1 MKNEIHH
8 RDFGLLLSDA
18 IFFEKL
24 ARNESNEQIRKR
36 YARSSIIFS
45 SLILECAAN
54 CCLSCFEINTQLK
67 NDLDKLPFLT
77 KLDLFALHGFKKQ
90 IDYGR
95 HEVQKVNEIK
105 SIRDSI
111 VHPKVIKTIVGNPV
125 EGERHFASFP
135 YNLTFSIK
143 PKPATGMIGNSSL
156 WTHRDCFTAIQ
167 TVIEFFNYFFQELL
181 EMEKGLVF
189 GLLNDAYIEEGN
201 AISSIYVPTLFDE
214 IAYLKE
220 KGVSIKFMVTEP

>member
-1 MKNEIHH
+1 
-8 RDFGLLLSDA
+8 
-18 IFFEKL
+18 
-24 ARNESNEQIRKR
+24 
-36 YARSSIIFS
+36 
-45 SLILECAAN
+45 
-54 CCLSCFEINTQLK
+54 
-67 NDLDKLPFLT
+67 
-77 KLDLFALHGFKKQ
+77 
-90 IDYGR
+90 
-95 HEVQKVNEIK
+95 
-105 SIRDSI
+105 
-111 VHPKVIKTIVGNPV
+111 
-125 EGERHFASFP
+125 
-135 YNLTFSIK
+135 
-143 PKPATGMIGNSSL
+143 MIGNSSL